1 MATREGGFVSRTHF
15 ILGGLR
21 SESTLRNRLCPD
33 TSLGFEGSY
42 AELAAHGTIWRGN
55 RRSGS
60 MPDDDCDHSL
70 GNLPHKMIQ
79 ACHSRYVLTPLL
91 SCLCA
96 LILSSLPVSLFA
108 QPIPPEPVNVTVGA
122 YINDVQALNLRE
134 HSYAMDVYLWFR
146 WSDDDLEP
154 AETVEIVNP
163 NELWGHV
170 ADAQYEE
177 PIRLPSGELYQ
188 VLRVQGRFS
197 HKFLFYNY
205 PYDRQELVVEFE
217 DQTHEVNRLEYKA
230 DVDPV
235 AVNPRLLLP
244 GFSMGAAQL
253 SVEAFSYPTAFGDT
267 RRSEPNRYS
276 RVRVSIPI
284 SRPASTSS
292 LKMLLPVL
300 CVVFGASLMLRLKST
315 LVDAR
320 IGIGI
325 TSLLTVVAIQLA
337 SNETMPS
344 VDYLVLMDKIHL
356 TAYVYVLAGLGV
368 VLATVRHIDDGQV
381 ERAQRIQRL
390 ACWWLNG
397 LFLGVIAILIGI
409 AILRG

>member
-1 MATREGGFVSRTHF
+1 MCLLIGLVFATR
-15 ILGGLR
+15 
-21 SESTLRNRLCPD
+21 
-33 TSLGFEGSY
+33 
-42 AELAAHGTIWRGN
+42 A
-55 RRSGS
+55 
-60 MPDDDCDHSL
+60 
-70 GNLPHKMIQ
+70 
-79 ACHSRYVLTPLL
+79 
-91 SCLCA
+91 
-96 LILSSLPVSLFA
+96 FA
-108 QPIPPEPVNVTVGA
+108 QPELAEPVQVTVGA

-146 WSDDDLEP
+146 WEDDELVP
-154 AETVEIVNP
+154 AETVEVVNP

-177 PIRLPSGELYQ
+177 PIRLPTGEWYQ

-197 HKFLFYNY
+197 HKFFFYNY

-217 DQTHEVNRLEYKA
+217 DETHEVNRLEYVPDA
-230 DVDPV
+230 DPV
-235 AVNPRLLLP
+235 AVNPRLVLP
-244 GFSMGAAQL
+244 GFHVGAANL
-253 SVEAFSYPTAFGDT
+253 TIEPFSYPTAFGDS
-267 RRSEPNRYS
+267 RRSEPNCYS
-276 RVRVSIPI
+276 RVRVAIPI

-300 CVVFGASLMLRLKST
+300 CVVFGASLMLRLKAT

-368 VLATVRHIDDGQV
+368 VLATVRQVDEGHIQ
-381 ERAQRIQRL
+381 RAQRLQQV
-390 ACWWLNG
+390 ACWWLNS
-397 LFLGVIAILIGI
+397 LFLACIAILIGV
-409 AILRG
+409 AIVHG

>member
-1 MATREGGFVSRTHF
+1 VCA
-15 ILGGLR
+15 
-21 SESTLRNRLCPD
+21 
-33 TSLGFEGSY
+33 
-42 AELAAHGTIWRGN
+42 LAAA
-55 RRSGS
+55 
-60 MPDDDCDHSL
+60 
-70 GNLPHKMIQ
+70 LPS
-79 ACHSRYVLTPLL
+79 AT
-91 SCLCA
+91 
-96 LILSSLPVSLFA
+96 LFA
-108 QPIPPEPVNVTVGA
+108 QPSQPAPAQVTVGA

-146 WSDDDLEP
+146 WKDEDLAP

-170 ADAQYEE
+170 KAAQYEA
-177 PIRLPSGELYQ
+177 PIQLPSGEWYQ

-197 HKFLFYNY
+197 HKFFFYNY

-217 DQTHEVNRLEYKA
+217 DTTHEVNRLEYAA
-230 DVDPV
+230 DDDPV
-235 AVNPRLLLP
+235 AVNPRLVLP
-244 GFSMGAAQL
+244 GFYVGAAKL
-253 SVEAFSYPTAFGDT
+253 SVETFAYPTTFGDL
-267 RRSEPNRYS
+267 RRSEPNQYS

-284 SRPASTSS
+284 SRPVSTSS

-300 CVVFGASLMLRLKST
+300 CVVFGASLMLRLKAT

-356 TAYVYVLAGLGV
+356 TAYVYVLVGLGI
-368 VLATVRHIDDGQV
+368 VLATVGQIDEGQL

-390 ACWWLNG
+390 ACWWLNIF
-397 LFLGVIAILIGI
+397 FLAAVTTLIGI
-409 AILRG
+409 AITRG

>member
-1 MATREGGFVSRTHF
+1 
-15 ILGGLR
+15 
-21 SESTLRNRLCPD
+21 
-33 TSLGFEGSY
+33 
-42 AELAAHGTIWRGN
+42 
-55 RRSGS
+55 
-60 MPDDDCDHSL
+60 
-70 GNLPHKMIQ
+70 MIQ
-79 ACHSRYVLTPLL
+79 TWRARLEMALPLARWCVLIAVAFP
-91 SCLCA
+91 A
-96 LILSSLPVSLFA
+96 PLFA
-108 QPIPPEPVNVTVGA
+108 QVVPQEPISVTVGA

-134 HSYAMDVYLWFR
+134 HSYAMDVYIWFR
-146 WSDDDLEP
+146 WTDDELSP

-170 ADAQYEE
+170 ADAQYDE
-177 PIRLPSGELYQ
+177 PLRLPSGELYQ

-197 HKFLFYNY
+197 RKFLFYNY

-217 DQTHEVNRLEYKA
+217 DETHEVNRLEYTA

-235 AVNPRLLLP
+235 AINPRLLLP
-244 GFSMGAAQL
+244 GFYIDAPKL
-253 SVEAFSYPTAFGDT
+253 SVESFAYPTAFGDS
-267 RRSEPNRYS
+267 RRSEPNKYS
-276 RVRVSIPI
+276 RVRVAIPI

-300 CVVFGASLMLRLKST
+300 CVVFGASLMLRLKAT

-356 TAYVYVLAGLGV
+356 TAYVYVLVGLGI
-368 VLATVRHIDDGQV
+368 VLATVRHVDEGHV

-397 LFLGVIAILIGI
+397 LFLSAIAILIGI
-409 AILRG
+409 AIVRG

>member
-1 MATREGGFVSRTHF
+1 MLF
-15 ILGGLR
+15 GL
-21 SESTLRNRLCPD
+21 LN
-33 TSLGFEGSY
+33 
-42 AELAAHGTIWRGN
+42 AALA
-55 RRSGS
+55 
-60 MPDDDCDHSL
+60 L
-70 GNLPHKMIQ
+70 
-79 ACHSRYVLTPLL
+79 
-91 SCLCA
+91 
-96 LILSSLPVSLFA
+96 A
-108 QPIPPEPVNVTVGA
+108 QPESAEPVQVTVGA

-146 WSDDDLEP
+146 WDDEELVP

-170 ADAQYEE
+170 AEAQYEA
-177 PIRLPSGELYQ
+177 PIQLPSGEWYQ

-197 HKFLFYNY
+197 HKFFFYNY

-217 DQTHEVNRLEYKA
+217 DETHEVNRLEYSP
-230 DVDPV
+230 DTDPV
-235 AVNPRLLLP
+235 AVNPRLVLP
-244 GFSMGAAQL
+244 GFHVGAAKL
-253 SVEAFSYPTAFGDT
+253 SIESFAYPTAFGDL
-267 RRSEPNRYS
+267 RRTEPNRYS
-276 RVRVSIPI
+276 RVRVAIPI

-300 CVVFGASLMLRLKST
+300 CVVFGASLMLRLKAT

-325 TSLLTVVAIQLA
+325 TSVLTVVAIQLA

-356 TAYVYVLAGLGV
+356 TAYVYVLVGLGV
-368 VLATVRHIDDGQV
+368 VLATVRQV
-381 ERAQRIQRL
+381 DAGHTERAQRLQQV

-397 LFLGVIAILIGI
+397 LFLATIGVLIGI
-409 AILRG
+409 AIVHG

>member
-1 MATREGGFVSRTHF
+1 
-15 ILGGLR
+15 
-21 SESTLRNRLCPD
+21 
-33 TSLGFEGSY
+33 
-42 AELAAHGTIWRGN
+42 
-55 RRSGS
+55 
-60 MPDDDCDHSL
+60 
-70 GNLPHKMIQ
+70 MIQ
-79 ACHSRYVLTPLL
+79 PRHSRCVLRLIC
-91 SCLCA
+91 SCSCA
-96 LILSSLPVSLFA
+96 LALSSFPGSLFA
-108 QPIPPEPVNVTVGA
+108 QPPLQEPVAVTVGA

-134 HSYAMDVYLWFR
+134 HSYAMDVYIWFR
-146 WSDDDLEP
+146 WSDEDLEP

-170 ADAQYEE
+170 AAAQYEE

-230 DVDPV
+230 DADPV

-244 GFSMGAAQL
+244 GFSMGAAKL
-253 SVEAFSYPTAFGDT
+253 SVESFSYPTAFGDT

-276 RVRVSIPI
+276 RVRVAIPI
-284 SRPASTSS
+284 SRPATTSS

-300 CVVFGASLMLRLKST
+300 CVVLGASLMLRLKAT

-368 VLATVRHIDDGQV
+368 VLATVRQIDGGQV
-381 ERAQRIQRL
+381 ERVQRVQRL

-397 LFLGVIAILIGI
+397 LFLVAIGILIGI
-409 AILRG
+409 AIVRG